1 MTIDAKVVNP
11 FALGQRIFHEKFG
24 YGSVVAIDADKLDI
38 AFEKAG
44 TKKVVARFVVL
55 AQSKDVPF

>member
-1 MTIDAKVVNP
+1 MTIDAKVANP

-38 AFEKAG
+38 AFEKSRHEESG
-44 TKKVVARFVVL
+44 GPICGARP
-55 AQSKDVPF
+55 K